1 MSPSRRL
8 RSSRASIPYGEVVS
22 DNVPDVPDLPGRSK
36 AEIGAA
42 IVRAGIS
49 SIPVAGGAAAELFDL
64 VIGPSLERRKEDW
77 FNYLADVVDELRE
90 RLEGF
95 DPRDLDGNEQFVSA
109 VLAAS
114 TVAVKSHQQ
123 EKLEMLRNAL
133 VNSVLP
139 GAPDEHEQLT
149 FLRLIDELTPLH
161 VRMLAVLADPQGWF
175 ARHPDLEKPSFAF
188 SSSLGALLE
197 AALPE
202 LRDRRELYDGIGFDL
217 DQRRLGG
224 GGGSLHS
231 MMSASGA
238 WSSRSTPLGQRFL
251 AFISLPGR

>member
-1 MSPSRRL
+1 M
-8 RSSRASIPYGEVVS
+8 EDVS
-22 DNVPDVPDLPGRSK
+22 DKVPDVPELPGRSK

-49 SIPVAGGAAAELFDL
+49 SVPVAGGAAAELFDL
-64 VIGPSLERRKEDW
+64 VIGPRLERRKEEW
-77 FNYLADVVDELRE
+77 FNYLADAVDELRE
-90 RLEGF
+90 RLDGF

-114 TVAVKSHQQ
+114 TIAMKSHQQ

-133 VNSVLP
+133 INSVLP
-139 GAPDEHEQLT
+139 DAPDEHEQLT
-149 FLRLIDELTPLH
+149 FLRLVDELTPLH
-161 VRMLAVLADPQGWF
+161 VRMLAVLADPVGWF
-175 ARHPDLEKPSFAF
+175 ERHPELEKPSFGL
-188 SSSLGALLE
+188 SSSLGALIE

-202 LRDRRELYDGIGFDL
+202 LRDRRDLYDGLGFDL

-224 GGGSLHS
+224 GGGSLHT

-238 WSSRSTPLGQRFL
+238 WSSRSTPLGRRFL
-251 AFISLPGR
+251 AFISLPEG